1 MAAKVDIYWPR
12 AKVVDEDGNATE
24 LKVED
29 GLRGPYYAY
38 KQLKQW
44 REEYGEMIKEELIE
58 VRGEK
63 RRLKY
68 TIYIKD

>member
-1 MAAKVDIYWPR
+1 MGAKVDIYWPR
-12 AKVVDEDGNATE
+12 ATVMRDDGVVME

-44 REEYGEMIKEELIE
+44 REEYGDKIKDELIE

-63 RRLKY
+63 GRLKY

>member
-12 AKVVDEDGNATE
+12 AKVADEDGNATE
-24 LKVED
+24 LKVEE
-29 GLRGPYYAY
+29 GLNGTYAAY

-44 REEYGEMIKEELIE
+44 REEYGERIKEELIE

-68 TIYIKD
+68 TIYVKD

>member
-1 MAAKVDIYWPR
+1 MGAKVDIYWPR
-12 AKVVDEDGNATE
+12 ATVVRDDGGVME

-44 REEYGEMIKEELIE
+44 REEYGDRIKDELIE